1 MWSVT
6 GFVNDDYTPIGTA
19 GRHTKGHNDMRIN
32 SLLPIVAVALF
43 IAYSVIVTATSGAA
57 SFAASPMLVAA
68 IAMMVWHDRATET
81 A

>member
-1 MWSVT
+1 
-6 GFVNDDYTPIGTA
+6 
-19 GRHTKGHNDMRIN
+19 MRAH
-32 SLLPIVAVALF
+32 SLLPIIAVAF
-43 IAYSVIVTATSGAA
+43 FVAYSVIVTATSGSA

>member
-1 MWSVT
+1 
-6 GFVNDDYTPIGTA
+6 
-19 GRHTKGHNDMRIN
+19 MRAHF
-32 SLLPIVAVALF
+32 LLPVAAVALF

-68 IAMMVWHDRATET
+68 IAMMVWHDRVTET

>member
-1 MWSVT
+1 
-6 GFVNDDYTPIGTA
+6 
-19 GRHTKGHNDMRIN
+19 MRAHF
-32 SLLPIVAVALF
+32 LLPIIAVALF